1 MPKARTSNG
10 RSSTGRKRERC
21 ERALLCESE
30 SMVAAMAQNETTKL
44 ILYVAGETPKSL
56 AAIANLER
64 ICKELDNR
72 YEVQVIDLKK
82 EPRLAREHSIVA
94 IPTLVRQLPAP
105 IRKIIGDLSDAE
117 KVLVSLN
124 VKGAQ

>member
-1 MPKARTSNG
+1 
-10 RSSTGRKRERC
+10 
-21 ERALLCESE
+21 
-30 SMVAAMAQNETTKL
+30 MVAAMAQNETTKL

-72 YEVQVIDLKK
+72 FEVQVIDLKK